1 MAPTRDRGRLGAVS
15 ATLSAGT
22 LMFIAMGATPA
33 SAATGRASATDDCL
47 PLLKPLCDILGVGG
61 STSSSPPA
69 SSGGGGGTGSKP
81 SSAPKPKPKPKPA
94 AKPPARAHHAS
105 GGSARGSGS
114 VPLPSGDVPT
124 APVPQTAQA
133 PALPD
138 VTGQDPLVVPEAGPG
153 AESPSARLVA
163 DSAPDGE
170 TIPPLLVATAS
181 GLIGAVAAL
190 NLSVLRHRRQD

>member
-22 LMFIAMGATPA
+22 LMFFAMGATPA
-33 SAATGRASATDDCL
+33 SAATARSDATGDCL
-47 PLLKPLCDILGVGG
+47 PLLQPVCDILGHGG
-61 STSSSPPA
+61 STSSSPPPA
-69 SSGGGGGTGSKP
+69 SGGGGGTASKP
-81 SSAPKPKPKPKPA
+81 SSAPKPKPKPA
-94 AKPPARAHHAS
+94 AKPPARSHHAS
-105 GGSARGSGS
+105 GGAAGGSEA

-124 APVPQTAQA
+124 IPVPQTAQA

-138 VTGQDPLVVPEAGPG
+138 VTAQDPLVVPEAGPG
-153 AESPSARLVA
+153 AEAPSARLVA

-181 GLIGAVAAL
+181 GLIGAIAAL

>member
-33 SAATGRASATDDCL
+33 SAATGRSSATGDCL
-47 PLLKPLCDILGVGG
+47 PLLQPVCDILGAGG
-61 STSSSPPA
+61 STSSSPPPS
-69 SSGGGGGTGSKP
+69 SSGGGGGTASKP

-105 GGSARGSGS
+105 RGSGS

-124 APVPQTAQA
+124 VPVPQTAQA

-138 VTGQDPLVVPEAGPG
+138 VTDQDPLVMPEAGPG
-153 AESPSARLVA
+153 AESPPARLVA